1 MRGNMKYIKKIW
13 TFIKKIIYKESNIK
27 MLETPSEKVESSDKD
42 KFKSSL
48 KITMKKKKVETL
60 TCVGDGLGIQ
70 NGISY

>member
-1 MRGNMKYIKKIW
+1 MKYIKKIW

-27 MLETPSEKVESSDKD
+27 MLETPIEKVESSDKD
-42 KFKSSL
+42 KFKNSL
-48 KITMKKKKVETL
+48 KVKITMKKKKVETL